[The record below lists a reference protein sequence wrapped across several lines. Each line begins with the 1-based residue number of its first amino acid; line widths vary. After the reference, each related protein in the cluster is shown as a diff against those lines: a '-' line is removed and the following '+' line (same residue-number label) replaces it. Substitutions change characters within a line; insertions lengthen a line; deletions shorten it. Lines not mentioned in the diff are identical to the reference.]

1 MVNTI
6 ARLLGIITLLIVNVS
21 EAIEIPKSLEEW
33 KPWVLEKHPTLT
45 CPFMFNNANRSCVW
59 ASELQVDANNKGA
72 SFSQSVEVFKHEWVT
87 LPGNTHFWPQNVNDN
102 DNKIAV
108 RDNNGTPEVFLTQG
122 IHELS
127 GNIIWNELPRTLQV
141 PQQTGLVQLTLNGK
155 LITNPSVENA
165 NQLWLSASNT
175 QTATTHQD
183 SFNLRVFRKIC
194 DNIPLRITTLLQID
208 VSGKERELELGQ
220 LLQSEFTATELNSIL
235 PARIEK
241 NGNLRI
247 QVKPGS
253 WELTLVSQSHT
264 PLNELTF
271 KSTSELWP
279 QQEVWVFEPQPQ
291 LRGVQISGAQTIDPQ
306 QTQLPEDWKQLPAY
320 LVTPET
326 HFKMEELQRGE
337 RKDTPNE
344 LELKRKAWLRF
355 DGNELVTHDEINGR
369 LHKTRIE
376 TLSPL
381 ELTHASID
389 GEAQLITQLA
399 KNKNT
404 GIELRTRDISITG
417 ISHLPRKLNLGVS
430 GWNEDFNAV
439 STELYLPP
447 GWSVLTATGTSN
459 ENGSWI
465 SKWTLWDMFL
475 VLIIAVAIGRT
486 TKTIFGLVAAV
497 TLVIIYQRSG
507 APIFIWLNLVA
518 AIALIPFV
526 SGKFKNYVIKYTYV
540 SFIFLALVLLPFSV
554 REARAIINPQLEAV
568 EFYNMPSL
576 FSESQKNEVYSDAAP
591 AAAPAITMSKEM
603 SDSAVE
609 EVVITGARSNA
620 SFLNYDK
627 KKINTAYDPDQ
638 QTQTG
643 LAIPTWNENR
653 VYLEWSGPVKVNEQT
668 KLFLVSPLFN
678 RLGFLLS
685 LVLPLFLSS
694 ILIAQFISLLGK
706 NAKLPSFLQSTH
718 SALVPCFL
726 SSLLIAS
733 LWMMPNSP
741 AQADVNVDQNILKE
755 LEERLTQVPKCLPNC
770 AAIES
775 VNLSV
780 NNDQLTLEMLVHSS
794 DFIALPLPADRG
806 QWWPHQ
812 VTVNGKNAT
821 LVQTDSRTLLISLVK
836 GRHKVVISAN
846 LQGRDALNLQF
857 PIPLHN
863 VSSNNIGWEVSGAPT
878 IEQTSQSLQLQ
889 RVERNQATNKS
900 EHLRPDPISAFV
912 IVRRELQLNLEW
924 TVTTTITRVAPAFG
938 AINLEIPLLDGE
950 SPLTTQVNSIGKVAV
965 HFEANQQTV
974 EWSST
979 LKQATPLLLQ
989 ATQNAP
995 WVEIWALN
1003 VSPIWHTEAKGIA
1016 TIQLQEN
1023 ENIPLWQPWP
1033 GETLSLEVTRPE
1045 ATKGS
1050 YVTIDSASLT
1060 HQLGNRSNESKLNLS
1075 IRTNQG
1081 GQYSFALPKS
1091 ALLSSVDIDGN
1102 PVPISAVNGTLK
1114 IPLYPGEQNVA
1125 VNWKTDDGVSVLN
1138 KSPLFSLDQGS
1149 SNQNITI
1156 NLPDNRWPLFVG
1168 GPMVGPSILIWG
1180 MLFVVI
1186 IIAFALG
1193 RSQLTPLKS
1202 YQWVLL
1208 SLGICTQSFVTFIV
1222 IAIWLIVLQQR
1233 GKLQNISSALTFKW
1247 MQIGLFFFS
1256 IIALACL
1263 IGTIPAGLLGS
1274 PNMHLVGNNSYAGV
1288 FNWYQDHSDSAFP
1301 TAWIISLPLWSYKLV
1316 ILLWALW
1323 LASALTG
1330 WIRWAWQQLG
1340 HHALWYAP
1348 AGIIPQVHTT
1358 TASTTATA
1366 KKSEENFDITL
1377 KDIEK

>member
-1 MVNTI
+1 MANTI
-6 ARLLGIITLLIVNVS
+6 ARLLGIITLLTIHLCG
-21 EAIEIPKSLEEW
+21 AIEIPKSLEEW

-45 CPFMFNNANRSCVW
+45 CPFIFNSANRSCIW
-59 ASELQVDANNKGA
+59 ASELQVDANHKGA
-72 SFSQSVEVFKHEWVT
+72 AFLQSVEVFKQDWVT
-87 LPGNTHFWPQNVNDN
+87 LPGNTYFWPQNVNDN
-102 DNKIAV
+102 GNKIAV
-108 RDNNGTPEVFLTQG
+108 RDNNGTPEVFLSLG
-122 IHELS
+122 IHTLS

-175 QTATTHQD
+175 QTTTTHQD

-194 DNIPLRITTLLQID
+194 DDIPLRITTLLQID

-220 LLQSEFTATELNSIL
+220 LLQSEFTATELNSVL

-253 WELTLVSQSHT
+253 WELTLISQSQT

-271 KSTSELWP
+271 KSTSEWWP
-279 QQEVWVFEPQPQ
+279 QQEVWVFEPQPH
-291 LRGVQISGAQTIDPQ
+291 LRGVQISGVQTIDPQ
-306 QTQLPEDWKQLPAY
+306 QTQLPDDWKQLPAY

-326 HFKMEELQRGE
+326 PFKMEELQRGE
-337 RKDTPNE
+337 RKDTPNK

-355 DGNELVTHDEINGR
+355 DGSEFVTHDDISGK
-369 LHKTRIE
+369 LHKTRLE

-389 GEAQLITQLA
+389 GETQLITQLA
-399 KNKNT
+399 KNQNT
-404 GIELRTRDISITG
+404 GIELRTRNIKVTG

-430 GWNEDFNAV
+430 GWNEDFNLV

-459 ENGSWI
+459 EVGSWI

-486 TKTIFGLVAAV
+486 TKTIFGVVAAI
-497 TLVIIYQRSG
+497 TLIIIYQRSG
-507 APIFIWLNLVA
+507 APIFIWLNLIA

-526 SGKFKNYVIKYTYV
+526 SGKFKHYVIKYTYV
-540 SFIFLALVLLPFSV
+540 SFIFLALILLPFAV

-568 EFYNMPSL
+568 ELYTIPSL
-576 FSESQKNEVYSDAAP
+576 FSEPQVDRAHYDVATP
-591 AAAPAITMSKEM
+591 AAAPAMTMSQEM
-603 SDSAVE
+603 SEPEMNKMEDMAVSS
-609 EVVITGARSNA
+609 VRRDAP
-620 SFLNYDK
+620 FLSYDK
-627 KKINTAYDPDQ
+627 KKMNTTYDPDQ

-685 LVLPLFLSS
+685 LILPLLLSS

-706 NAKLPSFLQSTH
+706 NVKLPEFLKSTH
-718 SALVPCFL
+718 SALASCFL
-726 SSLLIAS
+726 SCLLIAS
-733 LWMMPNSP
+733 LWTLPNSP
-741 AQADVNVDQNILKE
+741 AQADVNVDQAILKE
-755 LEERLTQVPKCLPNC
+755 LEERLTQTPKCLPNC

-775 VNLSV
+775 VNLSA

-821 LVQTDSRTLLISLVK
+821 LVQTDSRLLLISLTK
-836 GRHKVVISAN
+836 GRHNIIVKAN

-878 IEQTSQSLQLQ
+878 IEQASQSLQLQ
-889 RVERNQATNKS
+889 RVERNQTANKS
-900 EHLRPDPISAFV
+900 EHLRPDPISPFV

-924 TVTTTITRVAPAFG
+924 TMTTTITRVAPAFG

-950 SPLTTQVNSIGKVAV
+950 SPLTTQVNNKGKVAV

-979 LKQATPLLLQ
+979 LKQATPLVLQ
-989 ATQNAP
+989 ATQQVP

-1003 VSPIWHTEAKGIA
+1003 VSSIWHTETKGIA
-1016 TIQLQEN
+1016 PIQLPEN

-1060 HQLGNRSNESKLNLS
+1060 HQLGNRSNETQLNLS

-1081 GQYSFALPKS
+1081 GQYSFTLPKS
-1091 ALLSSVDIDGN
+1091 ALLSSVDIGGN

-1125 VNWKTDDGVSVLN
+1125 VHWKTDDGVSILN
-1138 KSPLFSLDQGS
+1138 KSPLFSLEQGS
-1149 SNQNITI
+1149 SNQQITI
-1156 NLPDNRWPLFVG
+1156 RLPDNRWPLFVG

-1180 MLFVVI
+1180 MLLVVV

-1202 YQWVLL
+1202 YQWILL

-1222 IAIWLIVLQQR
+1222 IAVWLVVLRQR
-1233 GKLQNISSALTFKW
+1233 GKLHTISSALTFKW
-1247 MQIGLFFFS
+1247 MQVGLFVFS
-1256 IIALACL
+1256 IIALMCL

-1288 FNWYQDHSDSAFP
+1288 FNWYQDHSDSNFP

-1330 WIRWAWQQLG
+1330 WIRWAWQQLS
-1340 HHALWYAP
+1340 HQALWYAP
-1348 AGIIPQVHTT
+1348 AEMIPQTVATT
-1358 TASTTATA
+1358 
-1366 KKSEENFDITL
+1366 KVQKNEESFDITL
-1377 KDIEK
+1377 RDTEK